1 MLNGPLF
8 RSDLENALMTTPSRL
23 LDFFSLE
30 ASEYLAR
37 LEAMANRQGLE
48 SSEAA
53 QFAAAARGLRGSA
66 TMAKAGELARLAGS
80 VERIASGVVQ
90 GVTSW
95 DPEIQRAVVGA
106 VEDLKLLVRS
116 VRSWGPEQDARVDD
130 AVRRLARYGPS
141 REERKE
147 DVILP
152 ISQLFYNDDGQDIV
166 YVAPNARTHYE
177 QQLREQGGGIGS
189 GTLSPEIK
197 RVPTPSRQAPA
208 GPIAGSAPR
217 AQTPVR
223 GQTPPRG
230 QELKDVLNSSL
241 ATMRSLESRH
251 SGPQP
256 AGELVPIQQLLY
268 RGQRAIE
275 RAAEI
280 RRALKKSGTPPTRA
294 LVDELVDL
302 VELASE
308 E

>member
-1 MLNGPLF
+1 
-8 RSDLENALMTTPSRL
+8 MTTPGRL

-37 LEAMANRQGLE
+37 LESMANKQGLQ

-66 TMAKAGELARLAGS
+66 TMAKAGDLARLAAS

-95 DPEIQRAVVGA
+95 EPEIQRAVIGA

-116 VRSWGPEQDARVDD
+116 VRSWGAEQNARVEES
-130 AVRRLARYGPS
+130 VQRLARYGPT

-147 DVILP
+147 DVIVP
-152 ISQLFYNDDGQDIV
+152 VSQLFYNDDGQHV
-166 YVAPNARTHYE
+166 VFVAPNPRTHYE
-177 QQLREQGGGIGS
+177 QQLREQGGGIGA

-197 RVPTPSRQAPA
+197 RAPTPSREAPPA
-208 GPIAGSAPR
+208 PPAAPR
-217 AQTPVR
+217 SQTPAR
-223 GQTPPRG
+223 GTTPARG
-230 QELKDVLNSSL
+230 QELKDILNSSL
-241 ATMRSLESRH
+241 ATMRSLESRN

-256 AGELVPIQQLLY
+256 TELVPIQQLLY

-302 VELASE
+302 VELASAE
-308 E
+308 

>member
-1 MLNGPLF
+1 
-8 RSDLENALMTTPSRL
+8 MTTPGRL

-37 LEAMANRQGLE
+37 LEAMATKQGMQ

-66 TMAKAGELARLAGS
+66 TMAKASELARLAAS
-80 VERIASGVVQ
+80 VERIASGIVQ
-90 GVTSW
+90 GATSW
-95 DPEIQRAVVGA
+95 EPEVQRAVVAA

-116 VRSWGPEQDARVDD
+116 VRTWGAEQDARVEES
-130 AVRRLARYGPS
+130 VRRLSRYGPA

-147 DVILP
+147 DVIVP
-152 ISQLFYNDDGQDIV
+152 VSQLFYNDDDQHIV
-166 YVAPNARTHYE
+166 YVAPNPRTHYE
-177 QQLREQGGGIGS
+177 QQLREQGGGIGP
-189 GTLSPEIK
+189 GTLSPEVK
-197 RVPTPSRQAPA
+197 RVPTPSREVSSTPLAP
-208 GPIAGSAPR
+208 
-217 AQTPVR
+217 R

-230 QELKDVLNSSL
+230 QELKDALSSSL
-241 ATMRSLESRH
+241 ATMRSLETRH

-256 AGELVPIQQLLY
+256 PATELVPIQELLY

-302 VELASE
+302 VELASAE
-308 E
+308 